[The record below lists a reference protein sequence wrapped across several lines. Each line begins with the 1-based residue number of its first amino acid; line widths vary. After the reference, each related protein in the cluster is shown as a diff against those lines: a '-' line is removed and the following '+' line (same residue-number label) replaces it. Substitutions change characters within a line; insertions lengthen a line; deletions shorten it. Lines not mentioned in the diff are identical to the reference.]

1 MINFLKQTIPLLTHI
16 HIFLI
21 LSLGERLNYCKVELV
36 LGYHIPNKF
45 NDPEGYAHHLHFM
58 LYPFRDG

>member
-1 MINFLKQTIPLLTHI
+1 M
-16 HIFLI
+16 FLI